1 MSVSRGTVA
10 AVLLAAGTS
19 SRYRAADP
27 TVASKLLVPLDG
39 LPLVR
44 HAALAA
50 LASRARPVVV
60 VTGHAAAEVRRSLA
74 GLDLAF
80 VHNSRF
86 ADGLSTSVSAGLAAL
101 PATVEGAL
109 MLLGDMPAV
118 SGALLDRLIE
128 AFGAT
133 DADAVVPVHDARR
146 GNPALLGEPCSQP
159 PIRCTATRAPGDC
172 SPRPA
177 FSRSTSTTMRP
188 DWTSTI
194 PRPSPGRGRG
204 VSPLRLRALPWPR
217 RTAPADRQ
225 GPAAV

>member
-1 MSVSRGTVA
+1 MSVSRGAVA

-44 HAALAA
+44 HAALTA

-86 ADGLSTSVSAGLAAL
+86 ADGLSTSVSVGLAAL
-101 PATVEGAL
+101 PATAGGAL

-118 SGALLDRLIE
+118 CGALLDRLIE
-128 AFGAT
+128 AFGST
-133 DADAVVPVHDARR
+133 DADAVVPVHGGQR
-146 GNPALLGEPCSQP
+146 GNPALLG
-159 PIRCTATRAPGDC
+159 
-172 SPRPA
+172 
-177 FSRSTSTTMRP
+177 
-188 DWTSTI
+188 
-194 PRPSPGRGRG
+194 
-204 VSPLRLRALPWPR
+204 RALFAEAHTLDADEGAR
-217 RTAPADRQ
+217 RLLMRARVIEIDLEDDGTRLDVDDPATLAQARSRRKD
-225 GPAAV
+225 